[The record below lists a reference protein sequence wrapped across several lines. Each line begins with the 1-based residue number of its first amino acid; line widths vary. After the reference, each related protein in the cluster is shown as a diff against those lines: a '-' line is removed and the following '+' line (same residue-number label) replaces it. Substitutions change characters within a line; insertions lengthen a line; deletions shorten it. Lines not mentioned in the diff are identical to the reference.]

1 MQDTLHRLKII
12 LRSWDIELGYE
23 SPNHIQLQELIQ
35 R

>member
-1 MQDTLHRLKII
+1 MQDILHQLKII
-12 LRSWDIELGYE
+12 PHILDIELGYE